1 MSGEDRSALPP
12 QEAFDQLARIVLS
25 EHSIESVMTAISEIA
40 KRLLPGVDDAS
51 VTFVRNGKAQTV
63 ACTGPLALAM
73 DERQYEG
80 GEGPCLSAAASGQL
94 LHIEDAQGDTRF
106 PAYAEGARQHGVV
119 SSLSVPVRLP
129 EPVGAAINL
138 YTRQGGAFDPEGVE
152 LAQTLAGYAGVAL
165 ANMHLFE
172 AQSKVA
178 ENLRVALQSRAVIE
192 QAKGILMAQRRISA
206 DAAFDLLVTLSQ
218 DTNRKLRDVAS
229 ALVEGTGP

>member
-51 VTFVRNGKAQTV
+51 VTFVRKGKAQTV

-94 LHIEDAQGDTRF
+94 LHIEDAQSDTRF
-106 PAYAEGARQHGVV
+106 PAYAEGAKQYGVV

-138 YTRQGGAFDPEGVE
+138 YSRQGGVFDPEGVE